1 MIDDPPRLADRYE
14 LGEVLGRGGMAE
26 VRRGVDLKLGR
37 PVAIKQLRADL
48 AADPGALK
56 RFQREAHAVAIL
68 NHPNIA
74 AVYDSGERTDPVSG
88 LAVPYLVMELVEGA
102 TLGDVLQGEGPLPPS
117 RALEIVSVV
126 LDALEHSHAA
136 GIVHRDIKPS
146 NIMIT
151 PTARSR

>member
-1 MIDDPPRLADRYE
+1 MTRRGSPA
-14 LGEVLGRGGMAE
+14 GTSSASVLGRGGMAE

-74 AVYDSGERTDPVSG
+74 AVYDSGRADRPRS
-88 LAVPYLVMELVEGA
+88 AA
-102 TLGDVLQGEGPLPPS
+102 SPS
-117 RALEIVSVV
+117 R
-126 LDALEHSHAA
+126 
-136 GIVHRDIKPS
+136 
-146 NIMIT
+146 T
-151 PTARSR
+151 W